1 MKKTALLVLL
11 LLPVAVFL
19 PDQAFAWGPGVH
31 VALGNNVLGHL
42 HLLSGQCAQLLQAY
56 RQSFLYGCLSAD
68 ILIGKG
74 RKLTPTHCH
83 SWIAGFN
90 LLHTV
95 KEPGLQAYAYGYLG
109 HLAADVVAHNYYV
122 PNELQLSNGRGRL
135 NHVFIE
141 MQADRKT
148 DFCQKQLRNIL
159 RFPPRFADD
168 SLMAILQKS
177 KLTFSVKKQVF
188 KGSVALSRINPWRKS
203 LRLMEQRFRKHNT
216 GEYLSYMRHL
226 AFHLVVDC
234 LNNLEHSEAVAFDPM
249 GFENLGLVKRSGRRN
264 GSVVEQPAEH
274 PGFFLPSMNL
284 LSLDS

>member
-1 MKKTALLVLL
+1 MKKALLVLL
-11 LLPVAVFL
+11 LLAVAALV
-19 PDQAFAWGPGVH
+19 PEQALAWGPGVH

-42 HLLSGQCAQLLQAY
+42 HLLSAQCAQLLQAY
-56 RQSFLYGCLSAD
+56 RHSFLYGCLSAD

-74 RKLTPTHCH
+74 KKLTPTHCH
-83 SWIAGFN
+83 SWVAGFN

-95 KEPGLQAYAYGYLG
+95 EEPGLKAYAYGYLS

-148 DFCQKQLRNIL
+148 EFCQKQMRSIL

-168 SLMAILQKS
+168 FLISILQKS
-177 KLTFSVKKQVF
+177 KLTFSLKKQVF
-188 KGSVALSRINPWRKS
+188 KGSVALSRVNPWRKS
-203 LRLMEQRFRKHNT
+203 LKMMEQRFRRHNT
-216 GEYLSYMRHL
+216 GEYLVYMRSL
-226 AFHLVVDC
+226 AFHLVIDC
-234 LNNLEHSEAVAFDPM
+234 LNNLESSAAVTLDPM
-249 GFENLGLVKRSGRRN
+249 GFENLGLVKKSGRRN
-264 GSVVEQPAEH
+264 CRILEQPSQT

-284 LSLDS
+284 LSLDG